1 MRHAGQTI
9 IVMELR
15 PRFVAKKNSFQQY
28 ICRPY
33 CMFFKDG
40 QKEEMS
46 CRGAEAVERLVQ
58 QGSVD
63 PANMPA
69 LRKEPAVWERQKD
82 ALGARVCRTCA
93 FFPEDCDYQGG
104 EAVEGAEPCGGFI
117 LLSLLYQR
125 GLIRMT
131 DLE

>member
-1 MRHAGQTI
+1 MA
-9 IVMELR
+9 
-15 PRFVAKKNSFQQY
+15 KNSFEKY

-40 QKEEMS
+40 QKEDMS
-46 CRGAEAVERLVQ
+46 CRGAEVVELLVN

-63 PANMPA
+63 LANIPA
-69 LRKEPAVWERQKD
+69 LRKEPAVWERHKD
-82 ALGARVCRTCA
+82 GLGARVCRRCP
-93 FFPEDCDYQGG
+93 FFPADCDFQG
-104 EAVEGAEPCGGFI
+104 EEEVKDAEPCGGFI
-117 LLSLLYQR
+117 LLSLLYER

>member
-1 MRHAGQTI
+1 M
-9 IVMELR
+9 
-15 PRFVAKKNSFQQY
+15 AKKNSFQQY

-46 CRGAEAVERLVQ
+46 CRGAEAVERLVHR
-58 QGSVD
+58 GSVD

-82 ALGARVCRTCA
+82 VLGARVCRTCA
-93 FFPEDCDYQGG
+93 FFPGDCDFQGG
-104 EAVEGAEPCGGFI
+104 EEVEGAEPCGGFI
-117 LLSLLYQR
+117 LLSLLYES

>member
-1 MRHAGQTI
+1 MA
-9 IVMELR
+9 
-15 PRFVAKKNSFQQY
+15 KNSFQKY

-40 QKEEMS
+40 QKEGVS
-46 CRGAEAVERLVQ
+46 CRGAEAVERLVH

-63 PANMPA
+63 LANIPA
-69 LRKEPAVWERQKD
+69 LRKEPAAWEKHKD
-82 ALGARVCRTCA
+82 ILGARVCRLCS
-93 FFPEDCDYQGG
+93 FFPRDCDFQG
-104 EAVEGAEPCGGFI
+104 EEEVEDAEPCGGFI
-117 LLSLLYQR
+117 LLALLYES

>member
-1 MRHAGQTI
+1 MAKH
-9 IVMELR
+9 
-15 PRFVAKKNSFQQY
+15 RFQNYV
-28 ICRPY
+28 CRPY

-46 CRGAEAVERLVQ
+46 CRGAEEVERLVQ

-63 PANMPA
+63 PANMPT
-69 LRKEPAVWERQKD
+69 LRKEPAVWEKHKD
-82 ALGARVCRTCA
+82 VLGDRVCRTCA
-93 FFPEDCDYQGG
+93 FFPGDCDFQGG
-104 EAVEGAEPCGGFI
+104 EEVGHAEPCGGFI
-117 LLSLLYQR
+117 LLSLLYER